1 VPFLKKVISDILFIR
16 YEVPNIKTPRKE
28 GTLLKDEIKRVALME
43 GASNVGI
50 ASVDSFAGAP
60 KGHTPADF
68 IPDAK
73 SVISFGI
80 RLLDATV
87 ERDRLF
93 LYSQMIPEEL
103 RRSVQ
108 EYIYN
113 TVAYSMANTR
123 LGQTELLGLRW
134 RDLDSDIGLSI
145 SVNRVLYKRK
155 GVFEFK
161 APRTSHSRCY
171 MSMTPK
177 PAAFLREYRQ
187 ERKVF
192 IS

>member
-1 VPFLKKVISDILFIR
+1 M
-16 YEVPNIKTPRKE
+16 
-28 GTLLKDEIKRVALME
+28 KDEIKRVALME